1 MSDDPPMYGQATDH
15 LDFSGSM
22 GSSSMAAGP
31 GGKSALK
38 VGEKVEQ
45 KAAGGCC

>member
-1 MSDDPPMYGQATDH
+1 MQDASTDDVYYR
-15 LDFSGSM
+15 M